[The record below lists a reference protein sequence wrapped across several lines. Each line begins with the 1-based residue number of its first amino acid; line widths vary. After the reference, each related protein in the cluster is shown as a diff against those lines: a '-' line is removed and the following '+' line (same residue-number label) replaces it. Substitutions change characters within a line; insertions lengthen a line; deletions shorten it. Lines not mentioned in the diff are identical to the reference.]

1 MQKESTYRNHY
12 KTNPRTK
19 NTIIIFHISTFYKTY
34 ESDAILLS
42 QLFWF
47 KVTIQDWFNSI
58 WFSDTSQFYL
68 DRLEYA
74 GYGFVV
80 LELEKNW
87 TISVLRQYKWTKSL
101 DMSVSTDIFQWLL
114 DNILYIYERYN
125 NIINITQSN
134 ERKNTWEKRIPFE
147 TFQWILDE
155 ISHIN
160 EKYST
165 TLRLI
170 QPFDLPFLDN
180 TPQRTEEIK
189 DIYFRKSIVDD
200 DIIKK
205 LEEKN
210 KPKEKALIE

>member
-1 MQKESTYRNHY
+1 MQKETTYRNHY

-19 NTIIIFHISTFYKTY
+19 NTIIFFHISTFYKTY

-47 KVTIQDWFNSI
+47 KLTIQDWFNSI
-58 WFSDTSQFYL
+58 WFSDTSQFYF

-87 TISVLRQYKWTKSL
+87 TVSVLRQCEWTKSL
-101 DMSVSTDIFQWLL
+101 DMNISTEIFQWLL
-114 DNILYIYERYN
+114 DDIIYIHERYN
-125 NIINITQSN
+125 NILQITQSN
-134 ERKNTWEKRIPFE
+134 KWKESWENTVAFE
-147 TFQWILDE
+147 TFQWLLDE

-170 QPFDLPFLDN
+170 QPFDLPFLDS
-180 TPQRTEEIK
+180 TPNEIEKIK
-189 DIYFRKSIVDD
+189 DIYFRKSIDD
-200 DIIKK
+200 DIIEK
-205 LEEKN
+205 LENKN
-210 KPKEKALIE
+210 KPKEKVLIE